1 MLNLRTSSEPPFT
14 FKGLNTT
21 YQPERILLFS
31 FFRLAN
37 TQSLS
42 RKAPAQHLGLPHER
56 IGSFQLEPMLPRTE
70 FRSSLESF
78 PFLTIGMARPVPSAS
93 IFEKRVNKW
102 RESRR
107 LLSVRALVL
116 ELMTTRGCRPVGT
129 RRNDDSKDCC
139 NA

>member
-1 MLNLRTSSEPPFT
+1 MSNLRTSSEPPFT

-31 FFRLAN
+31 FFRLGN

-42 RKAPAQHLGLPHER
+42 RKAPAQHLALPHER

-78 PFLTIGMARPVPSAS
+78 PFLTIVMARPVPSAS
-93 IFEKRVNKW
+93 IFENVSISGVNQ
-102 RESRR
+102 EDYC
-107 LLSVRALVL
+107 L
-116 ELMTTRGCRPVGT
+116 
-129 RRNDDSKDCC
+129 
-139 NA
+139 